1 MLDDAFYL
9 ARKDVGHMFRARETW
24 LWTFIMPIVFFY
36 FIGTITGGF
45 SGPSETKQPIAVR
58 IPPDAGFLADHLVRR
73 LEARGYR
80 VVRTR
85 NQEEFLRHP
94 RRLRIPPGF
103 TAAVLGGQAVKINL
117 ERSGG
122 GMSANYDE
130 IRAARAVY
138 AVLAD
143 LIVIAKDGKTPT
155 PEDFSRLAEQPR
167 LLTVKVES
175 AGRRQRVPT
184 GFEQAV
190 PGTMVMFT
198 LLVMLTTG
206 GVTLAI
212 ERNQGILRRLASSPM
227 SRGAVVLGKWGARM
241 TLGAVQIAFAMITG
255 TVLFGVSWGPNLPVL
270 LLVLAAYAALATAL
284 GILLGNFART
294 ETQVIGIGVT
304 AANIMAA
311 LGGCWWPIEITPQ
324 WTQKLALLFPTG
336 WAMDAVHKL
345 MSFGAPPASVIPH
358 LAVMTLAALVAG
370 YLVARWFRFQ

>member
-1 MLDDAFYL
+1 
-9 ARKDVGHMFRARETW
+9 
-24 LWTFIMPIVFFY
+24 MPIVFFY
-36 FIGTITGGF
+36 FIGTVTGGF
-45 SGPSETKQPIAVR
+45 SGPSETKQPIAVHV
-58 IPPDAGFLADHLVRR
+58 PPDAGFLADHLIQR

-80 VVRTR
+80 VVRAR
-85 NQEEFLRHP
+85 DQEQFLRYS
-94 RRLRIPPGF
+94 RRLTIPAGF
-103 TAAVLGGQAVKINL
+103 TAAVLAHHPVIINL
-117 ERSGG
+117 ERSGDG
-122 GMSANYDE
+122 LGANYDE

-143 LIVIAKDGKTPT
+143 LIVLAKDGQTPT
-155 PEDFSRLAEQPR
+155 PEDFTRLAERPR
-167 LLTVKVES
+167 SLSLKVES
-175 AGRRQRVPT
+175 AGRRQRVPS

-206 GVTLAI
+206 GLLLVL

-255 TVLFGVSWGPNLPVL
+255 TVLFGVNWGPSLPML
-270 LLVLAAYAALATAL
+270 LLVLAVYASLTAAL

-294 ETQVIGIGVT
+294 ESQAIAIGVT
-304 AANIMAA
+304 AANIFAA

-345 MSFGAPPASVIPH
+345 ISFGAPPAAVIPH
-358 LAVMTLAALVAG
+358 LAVMAVAALVAG
-370 YLVARWFRFQ
+370 YMVARWFRFQ

>member
-1 MLDDAFYL
+1 MLGDAFYL

-24 LWTFIMPIVFFY
+24 LWTLIMPIVFFY

-85 NQEEFLRHP
+85 NQAEFLRHP

>member
-1 MLDDAFYL
+1 MLGDAFYL

-24 LWTFIMPIVFFY
+24 LWTLIMPIVFFY

>member
-1 MLDDAFYL
+1 MLGDAFYL

-45 SGPSETKQPIAVR
+45 SGPSETKEPIAVR

-80 VVRTR
+80 VVRASS
-85 NQEEFLRHP
+85 QEELLRHD
-94 RRLRIPPGF
+94 RRLTVPAGF
-103 TAAVLGGQAVKINL
+103 TAAVLGGQAVKTNL

-155 PEDFSRLAEQPR
+155 PKDFSKLMEQPR
-167 LLTVKVES
+167 LLTLKVES

-206 GVTLAI
+206 GVMLAI

-241 TLGAVQIAFAMITG
+241 ALGAVQIAFAMITG
-255 TVLFGVSWGPNLPVL
+255 TVLFGVSWGPNLAVL

-304 AANIMAA
+304 TANIFAA

-358 LAVMTLAALVAG
+358 LAVMTLGALAAG
-370 YLVARWFRFQ
+370 YLVARSFRFQ

>member
-1 MLDDAFYL
+1 MLGDAFYL

-24 LWTFIMPIVFFY
+24 LWTFLMPIVFFY

-80 VVRTR
+80 VVRAR
-85 NQEEFLRHP
+85 DQAEFLRHD
-94 RRLRIPPGF
+94 RRLTIPAGF

-117 ERSGG
+117 ERRGG
-122 GMSANYDE
+122 GMSASYDE

-167 LLTVKVES
+167 PLTLKVES

-241 TLGAVQIAFAMITG
+241 ALGAVQIAFAMITG

-294 ETQVIGIGVT
+294 EAQVIGIGVT
-304 AANIMAA
+304 AANVFAA

-358 LAVMTLAALVAG
+358 LAVMTLAALAAG